1 VARVESMM
9 PAMPHMESPG
19 AKGGGTG
26 RAPANSNPQPSL
38 FGTGRI
44 GMNRHARLHALELAI
59 MTDLDL
65 VERIAAYPR
74 WHYAFDLRGHST
86 ITPGVTR
93 VRRHA
98 HRLPYLLD
106 PLVENCGGS
115 LAGLRVLDL
124 GCNAGFWSLAAL
136 RRDADFVLGVDA
148 RAMHL
153 AQAALVFEVEGI
165 EAKRH
170 RFIDADL
177 MSANWALWGRF
188 DVVLCL
194 GLLYHVGR
202 PVELFARMA
211 ATGARHIV
219 VDTAL
224 SLLPGAA
231 LEVRRE
237 PLDDPRNAIGS
248 ELVLWPTRD
257 AVTALAADH
266 GYEVRV
272 LEPVFAPWD
281 ECEDYRDGRRR
292 GFLLT
297 RAHNAAIG
305 AHAERKT

>member
-1 VARVESMM
+1 
-9 PAMPHMESPG
+9 
-19 AKGGGTG
+19 
-26 RAPANSNPQPSL
+26 
-38 FGTGRI
+38 
-44 GMNRHARLHALELAI
+44 MNDSDLAA
-59 MTDLDL
+59 
-65 VERIAAYPR
+65 RIAAFPR
-74 WHYAFDLRGHST
+74 WHYAFDLRGRST
-86 ITPGVTR
+86 ATPGVTK
-93 VRRHA
+93 VHRHA
-98 HRLPYLLD
+98 QRLPYLMD
-106 PLVENCGGS
+106 PLVAACHGS

-148 RAMHL
+148 RTMHL
-153 AQAALVFEVEGI
+153 QQAALVFEVEDIGPG
-165 EAKRH
+165 RH
-170 RFIDADL
+170 RFIETDIMNAD
-177 MSANWALWGRF
+177 WAPWGTY

-257 AVTALAADH
+257 AVTALAAH
-266 GYEVRV
+266 NGYEVRV

-297 RAHNAAIG
+297 RANGAAIG
-305 AHAERKT
+305 AHTERKT